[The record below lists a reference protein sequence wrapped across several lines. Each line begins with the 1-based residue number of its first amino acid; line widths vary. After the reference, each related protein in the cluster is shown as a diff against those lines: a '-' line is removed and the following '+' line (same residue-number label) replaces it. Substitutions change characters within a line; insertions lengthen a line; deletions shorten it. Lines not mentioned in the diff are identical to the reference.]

1 MDVPHGVDALALV
14 RQYEPVIRYTAGEL
28 FFPMPVE
35 RYLAEAALWSVN
47 PPITSDQTSSPTLLA
62 DHGELDVDRLT
73 EREDSTPGA
82 RRQLRYVPGPLE
94 PAAARRWRRSPE
106 RPRFRPAS
114 RLAAVGLL
122 GRLIDALF
130 RLSLLL
136 RGRVPGGWVAA
147 AHDRYRAT
155 EDGTRPYYAHVSC
168 DGGYVVVQYWFFY
181 AMNDWRSTYAGVN
194 DHEADWEQVTIYL
207 TQSPPGVLAPA
218 WVAFSSHD
226 EVGADLRRRADD
238 PDITWYDGTH
248 PVVYAGAGSHS
259 GAYLAGEYLVR
270 VEPPA
275 LTRVFRA
282 VTRIRELLFPWTRG
296 RPRSGL
302 AIPYVDYKRGDGFS
316 IGPGTEH
323 PWTAQLID
331 DCTPWVRDYTGLWGL
346 DTADPFGGERA
357 PAGPRYNRDG
367 SIREAWADPV
377 AWAGLD
383 EVPPTPVEGADDRA
397 ARIAALEHRR
407 NQLDRRIADAQQ
419 ELRRVAIG
427 KPHPGPPETEL
438 RQHRERVRDLRAER
452 RATIAEGDRLRR
464 LPDHGAA
471 IHPHA
476 HLSRRALPDLGLRA
490 NPILLVRLWTHAS
503 LSVLLAVVGIALLL
517 NLAAAPLAAV
527 AAILLVMSV
536 EAVLRGRL
544 AVFLLGALIVA
555 GLVVGFWMFLT
566 NWRIGLGVLAL
577 GAAIALAVAD
587 VRAMLLRR

>member
-14 RQYEPVIRYTAGEL
+14 RRYEPVIRYTAGEL

-35 RYLAEAALWSVN
+35 RYLAEAALWSVD
-47 PPITSDQTSSPTLLA
+47 PPIASAETTRPTLLV
-62 DHGELDVDRLT
+62 DHGKLDVDRLT
-73 EREDSTPGA
+73 VHANATPGA
-82 RRQLRYVPGPLE
+82 RLQLRYVPGPLDS
-94 PAAARRWRRSPE
+94 AAARRWRRSPE

-147 AHDRYRAT
+147 AHRRYRAT
-155 EDGTRPYYAHVSC
+155 EDGTHPYYARVSC
-168 DGGYVVVQYWFFY
+168 DGGYVAVQYWFFY

-194 DHEADWEQVTIYL
+194 DHEADWEQVTVYL
-207 TQSPPGVLAPA
+207 TPTRAGILEPA

-238 PDITWYDGTH
+238 PDITWHDGTH

-275 LTRVFRA
+275 LTQVFRA
-282 VTRIRELLFPWTRG
+282 VARVRELLFPWTRG

-302 AIPYVDYKRGDGFS
+302 AIPYVDYKRGDGVS
-316 IGPGTEH
+316 IGPGTKY
-323 PWTAQLID
+323 PWAARLID
-331 DCTPWVRDYTGLWGL
+331 DSTPWVRDYTGLWGL

-383 EVPPTPVEGADDRA
+383 EVPPTPVERADDRE
-397 ARIAALEHRR
+397 ARIADLEQRR
-407 NQLDRRIADAQQ
+407 DQLDRRVAAAQQ

-427 KPHPGPPETEL
+427 DAQHAPSGTEL
-438 RQHRERVRDLRAER
+438 REHRERVRELRAVR
-452 RATIAEGDRLRR
+452 RATVAELDELQRR
-464 LPDHGAA
+464 PEHGAA
-471 IHPHA
+471 VHPHA

-490 NPILLVRLWTHAS
+490 NPNLLVRLWTHAS
-503 LSVLLAVVGIALLL
+503 MSVLLALLGIALLL
-517 NLAAAPLAAV
+517 NLAAAPRAV
-527 AAILLVMSV
+527 LAAILVVMSV
-536 EAVLRGRL
+536 EAALRGRL
-544 AVFLLGALIVA
+544 AVFLLGVLIVA
-555 GLVVGFWMFLT
+555 GLIVGIWVFLT
-566 NWRIGLGVLAL
+566 NWRIGLGALAL
-577 GAAIALAVAD
+577 AAAIALAIAD
-587 VRAMLLRR
+587 VRSMLLRR